1 MFFVYEMWLK
11 KWAKIGLE
19 TQVLLPAQKKSSHNH
34 IARPNAQKAPKA
46 AQKHLFWLYVPGQGN
61 LVIKTLTTSPGWAGV
76 CLSHPAF

>member
-19 TQVLLPAQKKSSHNH
+19 TLVLLPAQKKSSHNH

-46 AQKHLFWLYVPGQGN
+46 AQSIRFGFTYLARG
-61 LVIKTLTTSPGWAGV
+61 SR
-76 CLSHPAF
+76 